1 MMLTIINYTKDRNED
16 DKMVNI
22 NGKEWDKLDS
32 SDIEALIAEQD
43 FEESFYFEF
52 KDDRVTPKKIT
63 EEVSAFANTFG
74 GYIFIGI
81 TDDKKIEDC
90 TYWNEQ
96 RIHTTIH
103 DSITPTPSFDVKK
116 ITCSDGIVYVIKIEE
131 GAEPPYI
138 TSSGKIYERLSS
150 GSFTI
155 KDSSKLSQIYSKR
168 EQQLSN
174 MERKITIAPLEKD
187 VNNIYGY
194 IDIGFVVVPS
204 NRQAA
209 IDIFNKAD
217 LKDVIK
223 KMKVSTKTHNLTHI
237 GNSIVYTT
245 GGLSTPNGMLPAHTN
260 NFLEIMA
267 DGSARMRILLI
278 NNDNVDP
285 NVNMMLPITIH
296 KLCEDVYT
304 CIMGELFPNGIA
316 YAKKYESLT
325 LLRQF
330 NPVFYYDEWLL
341 ELNPSLEEKNKK
353 IFESVEE
360 HQEIVGKDIVVT
372 NDRIPKTGLYT
383 IDKRQIELWGR
394 EYNKET
400 IIDELFYSRF
410 IGLGVIPFEK
420 EE

>member
-1 MMLTIINYTKDRNED
+1 MPIKYNCMKSINEG
-16 DKMVNI
+16 DKLVNI
-22 NGKEWDKLDS
+22 NGKEWGKLEP
-32 SDIEALIAEQD
+32 SDIEALMAEQD

-52 KDDRVTPKKIT
+52 KDDRTTSKKIAK
-63 EEVSAFANTFG
+63 EVSAFANTFG

-81 TDDKKIEDC
+81 TDNKKIEGC
-90 TYWNEQ
+90 TDWNEQ

-116 ITCSDGIVYVIKIEE
+116 FTCSDGIVFVIKIEE

-138 TSSGKIYERLSS
+138 TSGGHIYERLSS
-150 GSFTI
+150 SSQPI

-174 MERKITIAPLEKD
+174 MERKITIAPLEKN

-217 LKDVIK
+217 LKDILK
-223 KMKVSTKTHNLTHI
+223 KLTVSINSRNLTRV
-237 GNSIVYTT
+237 GNSIVYTP
-245 GGLSTPNGMLPAHTN
+245 GGLSVAKGMLPAHTN

-278 NNDNVDP
+278 NNDNDDP
-285 NVNMMLPITIH
+285 RVNMMIPITIK
-296 KLCEDVYT
+296 KLYEELYT
-304 CIMGELFPNGIA
+304 LIMGELFPNKLA

-325 LLRQF
+325 VLKQF
-330 NPVFYYDEWLL
+330 NPTLYYDESVL
-341 ELNPSLEEKNKK
+341 EMGPKLEEKSEKMLK
-353 IFESVEE
+353 EIEE
-360 HQEIVGKDIVVT
+360 YQKTMGIDIVVT

-383 IDKRQIELWGR
+383 IDKRQIELWGMD
-394 EYNKET
+394 YNFGT
-400 IIDELFYSRF
+400 IIDELFFSRF
-410 IGLGVIPFEK
+410 IGLGMIPVEK
-420 EE
+420 E